1 MAVSEGKPTA
11 QITAFV
17 EGLAFLGGGVRGGV
31 PSLLRWMVEGGGG
44 ATLPLYWGG
53 RIGQSPR
60 RLSCD
65 TVGVPI
71 FRFLGLPLKLC
82 KIELC
87 FF

>member
-17 EGLAFLGGGVRGGV
+17 EGLAFLEGWRSWGCALFAPVD
-31 PSLLRWMVEGGGG
+31 GGGG

-53 RIGQSPR
+53 RIGQSSR

-65 TVGVPI
+65 TVGVPF
-71 FRFLGLPLKLC
+71 FRFLGLPLEEC

-87 FF
+87 FL